1 MPNPVK
7 NREPKQA
14 LALLIERLT
23 KDLDE
28 FCRVMY
34 CYSHESEGLGIFF
47 IIREKTKH
55 IETLKN
61 MQIVSFE
68 ELESVKTIIKLE
80 QFVSK
85 NYYLDDFHLFFPNY
99 KSNIQSD
106 LFNHANIDIYLDN
119 LTDKS
124 QALIRRGHD
133 LVAEKIQSVVSDV
146 RKLND
151 EYFTQ
156 HKINSEQYKKEALR
170 VINDSRPILEKHR
183 GFKKILGNLALFI
196 LTMGTAFLI
205 NKSCTGH
212 FLFFKQTD
220 SAGLLQS
227 LSTGVAF
234 TS

>member
-14 LALLIERLT
+14 LALLIGRLT
-23 KDLDE
+23 ENLNE
-28 FCRVMY
+28 LSRAMY

-47 IIREKTKH
+47 ILREKTKH

-80 QFVSK
+80 QFALK
-85 NYYLDDFHLFFPNY
+85 NNFSEDFSFCFLNY
-99 KSNIQSD
+99 QSNISSD

-119 LTDKS
+119 LTCKS

-133 LVAEKIQSVVSDV
+133 LAAEKIQSMVLDV

-151 EYFTQ
+151 EYFTR
-156 HKINSEQYKKEALR
+156 HEINSEQYKKEAHR
-170 VINDSRPILEKHR
+170 IINDSRHILEQHR

-212 FLFFKQTD
+212 FFFFKQTD

-227 LSTGVAF
+227 LSTRVTF